1 MALFTDALMSSSDWY
16 VWYALT
22 CIRLSLVYSS
32 YTRMNYAHLQLVY
45 TVDCFMHQFF
55 VVEQVV
61 PCQLGILLLCRL
73 SNHEKSKK
81 HKENATFLKWAMQ
94 EEEAGEDRRE
104 REGVYKE
111 DQFEPRNLSA
121 SDSISSLDEVDSIDD
136 NPIESKLRVHT
147 TTMSPGGHSDLVDG
161 DDDSDEPVD
170 EAIENVGRDEEVVD
184 FGAFG
189 KRKQAVGVPILGN
202 EGEGEQVSSLHGGV
216 PLLSVPHR

>member
-1 MALFTDALMSSSDWY
+1 
-16 VWYALT
+16 
-22 CIRLSLVYSS
+22 
-32 YTRMNYAHLQLVY
+32 
-45 TVDCFMHQFF
+45 MHQFF

-61 PCQLGILLLCRL
+61 TCQLGILLLCRL

-94 EEEAGEDRRE
+94 EEEAGEDKRE
-104 REGVYKE
+104 TEEVYKE

-147 TTMSPGGHSDLVDG
+147 TTTSPGGHSNLVDG
-161 DDDSDEPVD
+161 DDERDEPVD
-170 EAIENVGRDEEVVD
+170 EAIEKVGRDEEVVD

-189 KRKQAVGVPILGN
+189 KREKAVGGPILGN
-202 EGEGEQVSSLHGGV
+202 EGEDEQVSSLHGGV